1 MPNRPV
7 KASQN
12 ALKTGVYARE
22 TLLKWESVEEYK
34 EHVRKI
40 VDNYRP
46 VGPIEREHTMNIV
59 DNRWLRKRLRQ
70 TTAISTHLHPLG
82 RELEES
88 GARTWQEALSYL
100 QERGVEFE
108 KVLESIAASNLQL
121 VESVAKST
129 KESEGLSEIL
139 EECKMVHKTLERIAT
154 AFHAG
159 RELFAEY
166 SPKQLERR
174 IRIENSL
181 DAQYDKLRARLLI
194 EQEARALHDKL
205 RQETAG
211 TTVEPPRD
219 NVDKVVSDGINK
231 ESPTSD
237 EPKVRDPLE
246 EFIRENDEVNLD
258 ADNDELDLDADDDD
272 DWGEPKPK
280 G

>member
-1 MPNRPV
+1 
-7 KASQN
+7 
-12 ALKTGVYARE
+12 
-22 TLLKWESVEEYK
+22 
-34 EHVRKI
+34 
-40 VDNYRP
+40 
-46 VGPIEREHTMNIV
+46 
-59 DNRWLRKRLRQ
+59 
-70 TTAISTHLHPLG
+70 
-82 RELEES
+82 
-88 GARTWQEALSYL
+88 
-100 QERGVEFE
+100 
-108 KVLESIAASNLQL
+108 
-121 VESVAKST
+121 
-129 KESEGLSEIL
+129 
-139 EECKMVHKTLERIAT
+139 MVHKTLERIAT